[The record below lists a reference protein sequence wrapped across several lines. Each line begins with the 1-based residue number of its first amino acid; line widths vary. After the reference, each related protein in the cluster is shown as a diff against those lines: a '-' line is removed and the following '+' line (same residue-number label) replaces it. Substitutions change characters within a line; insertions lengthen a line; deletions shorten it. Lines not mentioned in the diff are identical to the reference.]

1 MNLDDLYKIICDR
14 RDHPSA
20 RSYTTSLFTQG
31 EDEIIKKVGEEAIEI
46 ILAAKGQTNQRLT
59 EEVADLAYHLLVLLA
74 AKGVKPED
82 IRVELEKRH
91 QQKISPGTG
100 SIDRNVL

>member
-1 MNLDDLYKIICDR
+1 MNIDDLYQIICDR

-46 ILAAKGQTNQRLT
+46 LLAAKGQSNQRLT
-59 EEVADLAYHLLVLLA
+59 EEVADLTYHLLVLLS
-74 AKGVKPED
+74 AKGIKPEE
-82 IRVELEKRH
+82 IRVVLEQRH
-91 QQKISPGTG
+91 QQKTGFQVG
-100 SIDRNVL
+100 SIGQDAG